1 MNSFGTRSD
10 SELLRLSLGGEE
22 GAFLALYERLKYP
35 IFRYVFYV
43 TNSKTAAEE
52 VTQELF
58 ICLLKEGDRYR
69 EQQGDVAAFA
79 FGIARNLIRRMK
91 RRERMYEA
99 LPDDETLIRLSGN
112 IVSEPEALLG
122 QVIRQQL
129 LERIRSAI
137 AALPDHYR
145 QAIVLCDLCEFSY
158 AEAALRLNC
167 AVGTIRSRLNRG
179 HALLARRLK
188 QAGKPR
194 AELPTAGTE
203 ECLI

>member
-1 MNSFGTRSD
+1 MHSSRTRSD
-10 SELLRLSLGGEE
+10 SELLRLSLSGDE
-22 GAFLALYERLKYP
+22 GAFLELYERLKYP
-35 IFRYVFYV
+35 IFRYVFYT

-58 ICLLKEGDRYR
+58 VCLLKEGERYQE
-69 EQQGDVAAFA
+69 EQGEVAAFA
-79 FGIARNLIRRMK
+79 FGIARNLIRRMR

-99 LPDDETLIRLSGN
+99 LPEDETLTRPGRN
-112 IVSEPEALLG
+112 TASEPEALPG
-122 QVIRQQL
+122 QIIRQQL
-129 LERIRSAI
+129 RERVRSAI

-145 QAIVLCDLCEFSY
+145 QVIVLCDLCEFSY

-167 AVGTIRSRLNRG
+167 AVGTIRSRLHRG

-188 QAGKPR
+188 QAGKPQ
-194 AELPTAGTE
+194 AELPAAGTK